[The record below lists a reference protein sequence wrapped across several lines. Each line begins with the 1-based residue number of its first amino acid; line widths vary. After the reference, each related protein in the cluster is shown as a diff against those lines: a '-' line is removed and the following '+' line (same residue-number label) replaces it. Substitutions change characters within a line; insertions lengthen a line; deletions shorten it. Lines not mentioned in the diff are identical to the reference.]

1 MYYLFNITSSSS
13 SSYHSY
19 QLVTMP
25 ALLFALC
32 ILANNRRKDV
42 QAVPNAC
49 RVIIVVASFTAWP
62 TLSIWLCKYFTSD
75 VVTVRLRLFLPSAA
89 GADTS
94 SSSTGTATSSNAS
107 KRLEI

>member
-13 SSYHSY
+13 YHYHSY

>member
-75 VVTVRLRLFLPSAA
+75 VVTVRLRLFLPSA

>member
-1 MYYLFNITSSSS
+1 MYYLFNITSS

-75 VVTVRLRLFLPSAA
+75 VVTVRLRLFLPSVA

>member
-89 GADTS
+89 GDDTS

>member
-13 SSYHSY
+13 SSSHSY

>member
-1 MYYLFNITSSSS
+1 MYYLFNVTSSSS
-13 SSYHSY
+13 SHSY

-75 VVTVRLRLFLPSAA
+75 VVTVRLRLFLPSAGA

>member
-1 MYYLFNITSSSS
+1 MYYLFNITSSS